1 MDARLRTGLRLAA
14 LLLALSILPLLERSA
29 TPPAGAQTIPLPTG
43 EEISIIRDSYGVPH
57 VFAET
62 REGMAYGAGYAL
74 AQDRLWQMEVL
85 RRTAKGELSDLLGVP
100 GSPIRP
106 GLLEQDRE
114 VRFFTY
120 TAEERAR
127 RFATYPEELRTG
139 IQAFADGINA
149 WILKA
154 RLPANTPFEFTEF
167 GVPIEDWAVDDSI
180 ALGDVLIL
188 AFGSGGGNELSNA
201 ALLRHLVDTY
211 GQSAGVKAFG
221 DMVWINDPASPTSI
235 PPDYNWR
242 RSPTYARP
250 EADNAFKLSLHTTD
264 ARLSLSES
272 ERGPAISAAA
282 SDSSLPASEEEALLA
297 QLSLI
302 PDLGAAQEA
311 LDHLARL
318 EEFRS
323 KITFGSNAQ
332 IGGPNVAEAGN
343 TIQTGGPQVGYYVPQ
358 ILVDIGLHAPGIDVT
373 GMTFAGS
380 GPAVLI
386 GRGNGFAWTTTTGAS
401 DLTDTY
407 VERLNPANPRQ
418 YQFNGQWENMDCRT
432 ETYTFRGAPV
442 ESEEIC
448 RTRHG
453 PVLAFDE
460 ANNVAYSLRYAWFNA
475 ERGTVEGFF
484 GFNTAESLQD
494 FATGA
499 NLLTSN
505 HNMFYTDDKG
515 NYGYWHPGAHP
526 IRKKGIDIR
535 LPQDGTGSSE
545 WRGIRTAQEVPHAV
559 NFPRGWLANWNNKP
573 SIDWDREAG
582 WGAVFRSADLDDVM
596 DPTAPRRLD
605 PRGDGTEV
613 INSDGKFSFDDFSAN
628 LRYAAH
634 KEHNARY
641 FMTYLPAGGA
651 DAQENSALAE
661 VRAWDGFL
669 MDRNA
674 DCAWDSAG
682 VAIFQRWVSNSR
694 SLAFS
699 DNLGPFG
706 SGSDSALLHVLQG
719 NAAALRPR
727 FDWLGSETP
736 AQLASR
742 AFSLTVDQL
751 QTQFGNPDPSS
762 WKGRASYQHYTR
774 MNADLAADAA
784 RQRPCPYNGGPE
796 PGNTPDHVRMDRG
809 TYNHIVAYLDAP
821 ALAGPLG
828 QSRERSGSVIPP
840 GQSGHIN
847 SAGIESPPNY
857 PVLTCP
863 GGHYRDQFV
872 LYTDWTYKPMPL
884 ARSDVESQQECT
896 EVVQK

>member
-1 MDARLRTGLRLAA
+1 MDGRLRTGLRLAA
-14 LLLALSILPLLERSA
+14 FLLALSILPILQRSA
-29 TPPAGAQTIPLPTG
+29 TQPASGQTIPLPTG
-43 EEISIIRDSYGVPH
+43 EETTIIRDGYGVPH

-85 RRTAKGELSDLLGVP
+85 RRTAKGELSDLLGAP
-100 GSPIRP
+100 NTPIRDS
-106 GLLEQDRE
+106 LLAQDRE

-120 TAEERAR
+120 TADERAR
-127 RFATYPEELRTG
+127 RFATYPEEIRTG
-139 IQAFADGINA
+139 VQAFADGINA

-154 RLPANTPFEFTEF
+154 RLPANTPLEFIEF
-167 GVPIEDWAVDDSI
+167 GVPIEDWSVDDSI
-180 ALGDVLIL
+180 ALQDVLIL

-201 ALLRHLVDTY
+201 ALLRYLVDRY
-211 GQSAGVKAFG
+211 GQGAGVKAFG

-235 PPDYNWR
+235 PPDFKWR
-242 RSPTYARP
+242 NSPTYARP
-250 EADNAFKLSLHTTD
+250 EADNDFKLSLHETD
-264 ARLSLSES
+264 ARLSLSEAGN
-272 ERGPAISAAA
+272 ETP
-282 SDSSLPASEEEALLA
+282 SSTTGDDGVPASTEDALLE

-302 PDLGAAQEA
+302 PDFGAMEEA
-311 LDHLARL
+311 LVHLARL

-332 IGGPNVAEAGN
+332 IGGPHVAEAGN
-343 TIQTGGPQVGYYVPQ
+343 SIQTGGPQVGYYVPQ
-358 ILVDIGLHAPGIDVT
+358 ILVDIGLHAPGIDTT

-407 VERLNPANPRQ
+407 IEKLNPANPRQ

-460 ANNVAYSLRYAWFNA
+460 ANNVAYSLKYAWFNA

-484 GFNTAESLQD
+484 GFNTAQSLED

-526 IRKKGIDIR
+526 IRKPGIDIR
-535 LPQDGTGSSE
+535 LPQDGSGRSE
-545 WRGIRTAQEVPHAV
+545 WRGIRVAQDVPHAV

-596 DPTAPRRLD
+596 DLTAPRRLD
-605 PRGDGTEV
+605 PEGDV
-613 INSDGKFSFDDFSAN
+613 INPDGKFSFDDFSDN
-628 LRYAAH
+628 LRYAAF
-634 KEHNARY
+634 KEHNSRY
-641 FMTYLPAGGA
+641 FLPYVPASGT
-651 DAQENSALAE
+651 DAQEDAALAE
-661 VRAWDGFL
+661 VRSWDGFL
-669 MDRNA
+669 MDRDA
-674 DCAWDSAG
+674 DCTWDAPA
-682 VAIFQRWVSNSR
+682 VAIFQRWVSNMR

-736 AQLASR
+736 AQLAAR

-751 QTQFGNPDPSS
+751 AGQFGNPDPSS

-774 MNADLAADAA
+774 MNADLAADAV
-784 RQRPCPYNGGPE
+784 RSRPCPYNGGPE

-809 TYNHIVAYLDAP
+809 TYNHIVAYLDPP

-828 QSRERSGSVIPP
+828 QSRDRSGSVIPP

-847 SAGIESPPNY
+847 SAGVESPPGY
-857 PVLTCP
+857 PFLTCP
-863 GGHYRDQFV
+863 GGHYRDQFP
-872 LYTDWTYKPMPL
+872 LYTGWTYKPMPISR
-884 ARSDVESQQECT
+884 AEVESEQECA
-896 EVVQK
+896 EVVQR

>member
-1 MDARLRTGLRLAA
+1 MDRRLRNGLRVAAFALVLAF
-14 LLLALSILPLLERSA
+14 LPVLQQSA
-29 TPPAGAQTIPLPTG
+29 TQPARSQTLPLPTG
-43 EEISIIRDSYGVPH
+43 EEITIIRDGYGVPH

-62 REGMAYGAGYAL
+62 GEGMAYGAGYAL

-100 GSPIRP
+100 DTDIRT

-120 TAEERAR
+120 TVEERAR
-127 RFATYPEELRTG
+127 RFSTYPEEVRTG
-139 IQAFADGINA
+139 IEAFVDGINA

-154 RLPANTPFEFTEF
+154 RLPANTPLEFIQF
-167 GVPIEDWAVDDSI
+167 GVPIEDWAVDDTI

-201 ALLRHLVDTY
+201 ALLRHLVETY
-211 GQSAGVKAFG
+211 GQGAGVKAFG

-235 PPDYNWR
+235 PRDFKWR
-242 RSPTYARP
+242 NSPTHARP
-250 EADNAFKLSLHTTD
+250 EADNAFKLSLHQTD
-264 ARLSLSES
+264 ARLSLASGEQTA
-272 ERGPAISAAA
+272 GAAGSTGNA
-282 SDSSLPASEEEALLA
+282 TVPGSTEEALLE

-302 PDLGAAQEA
+302 PDFGVVDEA
-311 LDHLARL
+311 LKHLDRL

-332 IGGPNVAEAGN
+332 IAGPQVAEAGN
-343 TIQTGGPQVGYYVPQ
+343 SLQTGGPQVGYYVPQ
-358 ILVDIGLHAPGIDVT
+358 ILVDIGLHGPGIDTT

-407 VERLNPANPRQ
+407 IETLNPDDTRQ
-418 YQFNGQWENMDCRT
+418 YLFNGQWENMDCRT
-432 ETYTFRGAPV
+432 ETYTFRGTPV

-460 ANNVAYSLRYAWFNA
+460 ANNVAYSLKYSWFNA

-484 GFNTAESLQD
+484 GVNTSQSLED
-494 FATGA
+494 FATSA

-526 IRKKGIDIR
+526 VRQPWIDMR
-535 LPQDGTGSSE
+535 LPQDGTGRSE
-545 WRGIRTAQEVPHAV
+545 WRGIRVAQDVPHAV

-573 SIDWDREAG
+573 AVDWDRETG
-582 WGAVFRSADLDDVM
+582 WGAVFRSQDLDDVM

-605 PRGDGTEV
+605 PEGNVINGDGR
-613 INSDGKFSFDDFSAN
+613 FSFDDFSAN
-628 LRYAAH
+628 LRYAAF
-634 KEHNARY
+634 KEHNSRY
-641 FMTYLPAGGA
+641 FLPYLPPAGVDG
-651 DAQENSALAE
+651 QEEAALAE
-661 VRAWDGFL
+661 VRSWDGFL

-674 DCAWDSAG
+674 DCTWDAAG
-682 VAIFQRWVSNSR
+682 VAIFQRWVSNMR

-699 DNLGPFG
+699 DDLGPFAG
-706 SGSDSALLHVLQG
+706 RASDSALLHVLQG
-719 NAAALRPR
+719 NSAALRPR
-727 FDWLGSETP
+727 FDWLGGETP
-736 AQLASR
+736 AQLAAR
-742 AFSLTVDQL
+742 AFNLTVDQL
-751 QTQFGNPDPSS
+751 AAQFGNADPST
-762 WKGRASYQHYTR
+762 WRARASYQHYTR
-774 MNADLAADAA
+774 MNSDLLADAA
-784 RQRPCPYNGGPE
+784 RQRACPYNGGPE

-809 TYNHIVAYLDAP
+809 TYNHIVAYLDRP

-828 QSRERSGSVIPP
+828 QSRDRSGSVIPP
-840 GQSGHIN
+840 GQSGFIN
-847 SAGIESPPNY
+847 AAGVESPPAY

-863 GGHYRDQFV
+863 VGHYRDQFA
-872 LYTDWTYKPMPL
+872 LYTGWTYKPMPL
-884 ARSDVESQQECT
+884 TTADVVREQECT
-896 EVVQK
+896 EVIQR

>member
-1 MDARLRTGLRLAA
+1 MDGRLRTGLRLAA
-14 LLLALSILPLLERSA
+14 LLLTLSLLPLLERSA
-29 TPPAGAQTIPLPTG
+29 AQPANGQTIPLPTG
-43 EEISIIRDSYGVPH
+43 EEITIIRDGYGVPH
-57 VFAET
+57 VFAES

-85 RRTAKGELSDLLGVP
+85 RRTAKGELSDLLGAP
-100 GSPIRP
+100 GTPIRP
-106 GLLEQDRE
+106 SLLAQDRV

-120 TAEERAR
+120 TTEERAR
-127 RFATYPEELRTG
+127 RFATYPVELQAGVR
-139 IQAFADGINA
+139 AFADGINA
-149 WILKA
+149 WTLKA

-167 GVPIEDWAVDDSI
+167 GVPIEDWSVDDSV
-180 ALGDVLIL
+180 ALQDALIL

-201 ALLRHLVDTY
+201 ALLRYLVDTY
-211 GQSAGVKAFG
+211 GQSAGARAFG
-221 DMVWINDPASPTSI
+221 DIIWTNDPASPTSI
-235 PPDYNWR
+235 PPDFNWR

-250 EADNAFKLSLHTTD
+250 EADNTFKLSLHETD
-264 ARLSLSES
+264 ARLSLPS
-272 ERGPAISAAA
+272 GQQSAGAA
-282 SDSSLPASEEEALLA
+282 LSAGSSTEPSSAEEALLA
-297 QLSLI
+297 QLALV
-302 PDLGAAQEA
+302 PDFAAAQEA

-318 EEFRS
+318 EEFQS

-332 IGGPNVAEAGN
+332 IGGPHVAEAGN
-343 TIQTGGPQVGYYVPQ
+343 SIQTGGPQVGYYVPQ
-358 ILVDIGLHAPGIDVT
+358 ILVDIGLHAPGIDTT

-386 GRGNGFAWTTTTGAS
+386 GRGQGFAWTTTTGSS

-407 VERLNPANPRQ
+407 VEKLNPDNPRQ
-418 YQFNGQWENMDCRT
+418 YRFNEQWENMDCRT

-460 ANNVAYSLRYAWFNA
+460 TNDVAYSLKYAWFNA

-484 GFNTAESLQD
+484 GFNTAQSLED

-526 IRKKGIDIR
+526 IRKRGIDIR
-535 LPQDGTGSSE
+535 LPQDGTGRSE
-545 WRGIRTAQEVPHAV
+545 WRGIRVAQDVPHAV

-582 WGAVFRSADLDDVM
+582 WGAVFRSQDLNDVM
-596 DPTAPRRLD
+596 DLTAPRRLD
-605 PRGDGTEV
+605 PEGDV
-613 INSDGKFSFDDFSAN
+613 INPDGKFNFDDFSDN
-628 LRYAAH
+628 LRYVAH

-641 FMTYLPAGGA
+641 FLSYVPPSGA
-651 DAQENSALAE
+651 DAQEDAALAE
-661 VRAWDGFL
+661 VRSWDGFL
-669 MDRNA
+669 MDRDA
-674 DCAWDSAG
+674 DCKWDAAG
-682 VAIFQRWVSNSR
+682 VAVFQRWVSNLR

-706 SGSDSALLHVLQG
+706 SASDSALLHVLQG
-719 NAAALRPR
+719 NTAALRPR
-727 FDWLGSETP
+727 FDWLGGETP
-736 AQLASR
+736 GQLAAR

-751 QTQFGNPDPSS
+751 AAQFGNPDPAS
-762 WKGRASYQHYTR
+762 WKARASYQHYTR
-774 MNADLAADAA
+774 MGADLAADAA
-784 RQRPCPYNGGPE
+784 RQRACPYNGGPE

-809 TYNHIVAYLDAP
+809 TYNHIVAYLDP
-821 ALAGPLG
+821 PVLAGPLG
-828 QSRERSGSVIPP
+828 QSREQSGSVIPP

-847 SAGIESPPNY
+847 SAGVESPPGY
-857 PVLTCP
+857 PVPTCP
-863 GGHYRDQFV
+863 GGHYRDQFA
-872 LYTDWTYKPMPL
+872 LYTGWTYKPMPL
-884 ARSDVESQQECT
+884 SRAEAESQQECT
-896 EVVQK
+896 EVIQR